1 MCAAFVPRFVSL
13 HFIMYE
19 HLVLSGGLIYGCAF
33 YGALKEMHRCGRWSN
48 ESLKSVH
55 ATSVGCVVA
64 IFVAMIAHV
73 DSGSDSNP
81 WFRSADT
88 GEKLDIWDIIDRYL
102 IDRPWQD
109 VFQVSVSTLVHG
121 YDRCGIMDSSCFRD
135 IFAPLFAAFDVS
147 IDVTLQEFYE
157 RFPVELYF
165 MTVCLGNDNH
175 GNGNE
180 RNHGNG
186 GRLVE
191 LSHTTHPH
199 WTVLDACYASCC
211 APMAFRPLVKEGR
224 LYTDGCL
231 LANYPIAQCRA
242 RYGHEPE
249 FVRRTLGIYI
259 CPPGP
264 ISSDT
269 VFVTPPDLMTS
280 LSQIMQFVVHTSNR
294 VQSAAECAGS
304 DDPCDEINID
314 TSWYPY
320 TALYTFIH
328 SREDRIKMIECGIDA
343 ARRICS
349 STES

>member
-1 MCAAFVPRFVSL
+1 
-13 HFIMYE
+13 MYN

-64 IFVAMIAHV
+64 IFVAMMAHV
-73 DSGSDSNP
+73 DTGSDSDSNSGSNP

-109 VFQVSVSTLVHG
+109 VFHVSVSTFVHG

-165 MTVCLGNDNH
+165 MTVCLGNDNDGK
-175 GNGNE
+175 GND
-180 RNHGNG
+180 G

-211 APMAFRPLVKEGR
+211 APVAFRPLVKEGR

-231 LANYPIAQCRA
+231 LANYPMAQCRA

-249 FVRRTLGIYI
+249 FAQRTLGIYI
-259 CPPGP
+259 HPPGP

-269 VFVTPPDLMTS
+269 VFVTPPDLMTY
-280 LSQIMQFVVHTSNR
+280 LSQIMQFVVHTSNQ
-294 VQSAAECAGS
+294 VHSSAYAHADS
-304 DDPCDEINID
+304 QDPCDEINID

-343 ARRICS
+343 ARRLCALDVSNQEVAQKNPI
-349 STES
+349 